1 MKIRTGKVER
11 MLKILL
17 KTRMLALLDRFSGS
31 KDGKKAISAG
41 RVAGLLLCGLVLAG
55 LAGWVLSLVF
65 RPICEGFSHN
75 GVLWLYYALAGGV
88 AFLLS
93 FLMTMFYAQ
102 GSIFEAKDNEM
113 LLSMPIPPRAI
124 LVSRIGTLYLL
135 NLIITAI
142 VVGTAGIVHAIMFG
156 TSFIGVV
163 IVILCILLLA
173 MIATTLSC
181 LLGWLVSLA
190 TRRMRRK
197 ALFSVVLSLVFLA
210 AFYFVMWGDI
220 QGTLNSMMANSAG
233 IADIFRGPLYPFYA
247 MGRAIADHDFVMLL
261 IFAAVCIV
269 PFALVFIALTASF
282 VRIVTTKVGAK
293 RLEYKA
299 KAVKQ
304 TSVIWALAK
313 KDLIRLGNSSTYMLN
328 AGLGLLFSL
337 ILSVGTL
344 FAGNAIIDFLL
355 ERFANLSNTNTEIA
369 PYLVAV
375 LLSFFGGYCS
385 IASAAISV
393 ENKNLWILKSTPV
406 TANEVLKSKLLSHLV
421 PAVLVS
427 LVSSLLIVIAMP
439 MNGLEI
445 LAVFLMPLAAHLFCA
460 HVGLIINLYFGR
472 TDFPDDAKAVKGSV
486 TSLIPSLLTFGLAVL
501 PSILYFTVLG
511 KQGIPISTPILAM
524 TGLLLVLDLA
534 MFLFLGS
541 KAAQKRW
548 ECVGQ

>member
-1 MKIRTGKVER
+1 

-17 KTRMLALLDRFSGS
+17 KTRLLALLDRFSGS
-31 KDGKKAISAG
+31 KDGRKAISAG
-41 RVAGLLLCGLVLAG
+41 RIAGLLGCGLVLAG
-55 LAGWVLSLVF
+55 LVGWVFSLLC
-65 RPICEGFSHN
+65 RPICEGFSQN
-75 GVLWLYYALAGGV
+75 GVLWLYYALAGGI

-102 GSIFEAKDNEM
+102 GAIFEAKDNEM

-124 LVSRIGTLYLL
+124 LASRIGALYIL

-142 VVGTAGIVHAIMFG
+142 VVGTAGIVHATMFG
-156 TSFIGVV
+156 ASFIGVV

-173 MIATTLSC
+173 LIATTLSC

-197 ALFSVVLSLVFLA
+197 ALFSVVLSLVFVA
-210 AFYFVMWGDI
+210 AFYFIAWGDI
-220 QGTLNSMMANSAG
+220 QGTLNSMMANSAEL
-233 IADIFRGPLYPFYA
+233 ADVFRGPLYPFFA
-247 MGRAIADHDFVMLL
+247 MGKAIADHDIVMLL
-261 IFAAVCIV
+261 IFAAICII
-269 PFALVFIALTASF
+269 PFVLVFIALSVSF

-299 KAVKQ
+299 KSVKQ
-304 TSVIWALAK
+304 ASVIWAMTK

-328 AGLGLLFSL
+328 GALGLLFSL
-337 ILSVGTL
+337 ILGVGTL
-344 FAGNAIIDFLL
+344 VAGNVIIDFLL

-375 LLSFFGGYCS
+375 LLSFFAGYCS
-385 IASAAISV
+385 ISAASISV

-427 LVSSLLIVIAMP
+427 LVSSLLIVLAMP

-472 TDFPDDAKAVKGSV
+472 TDFPDDAKAVKGSA
-486 TSLIPSLLTFGLAVL
+486 TSLIPTFLTFGLAIL

-524 TGLLLVLDLA
+524 TGLLLVLDLI

-548 ECVGQ
+548 ERVGQ

>member
-17 KTRMLALLDRFSGS
+17 KTRILALLDRFSGS
-31 KDGKKAISAG
+31 KNGKKAISAG
-41 RVAGLLLCGLVLAG
+41 KIAGLLACGLVLAG
-55 LAGWVLSLVF
+55 LIGWVLSLIC
-65 RPICEGFSHN
+65 RPICAGFSQN

-88 AFLLS
+88 AFLIS

-102 GSIFEAKDNEM
+102 GAIFEAKDNEM
-113 LLSMPIPPRAI
+113 LLSMPIPPRDI
-124 LVSRIGTLYLL
+124 LASRIGALYIL

-142 VVGTAGIVHAIMFG
+142 VVGTAGIVHATLFG
-156 TSFIGVV
+156 ASFIGVV

-173 MIATTLSC
+173 LIATTLSC

-197 ALFSVVLSLVFLA
+197 ALFSVILSLVFLA
-210 AFYFVMWGDI
+210 AFYFIAWGDI

-233 IADIFRGPLYPFYA
+233 IADIFRGPLYPFFA
-247 MGRAIADHDFVMLL
+247 MGKAIADHDVVMLL
-261 IFAAVCIV
+261 IFAAICIV
-269 PFALVFIALTASF
+269 PFALVFIALSVSF

-299 KAVKQ
+299 KTVKQ
-304 TSVIWALAK
+304 SSVIWALAK
-313 KDLIRLGNSSTYMLN
+313 KDLSRLGNSSTYMLN
-328 AGLGLLFSL
+328 GCLGLLFSL
-337 ILSVGTL
+337 ILGVGTL
-344 FAGNAIIDFLL
+344 VAGNVIIDFLL

-375 LLSFFGGYCS
+375 LLSFFAGYCY
-385 IASAAISV
+385 ITAASISV
-393 ENKNLWILKSTPV
+393 ESKNLWILKSIPV

-421 PAVLVS
+421 PAIPVS

-445 LAVFLMPLAAHLFCA
+445 LAVFLMPVAAHIFCA
-460 HVGLIINLYFGR
+460 LVGLIINLYFGR
-472 TDFPDDAKAVKGSV
+472 TDYPSEAKAVKGGAS
-486 TSLIPSLLTFGLAVL
+486 SLVPVLLTFAFSIT

-524 TGLLLVLDLA
+524 TGLFLVLDLA

-548 ECVGQ
+548 DCVGQ

>member
-17 KTRMLALLDRFSGS
+17 KTRLLALLDRFSGS
-31 KDGKKAISAG
+31 KDGRKAISAG
-41 RVAGLLLCGLVLAG
+41 RIAGLLGCGLVLAG
-55 LAGWVLSLVF
+55 LVGWVFSLLC
-65 RPICEGFSHN
+65 RPICEGFSQN
-75 GVLWLYYALAGGV
+75 GVLWLYYALAGGI

-102 GSIFEAKDNEM
+102 GAIFEAKDNEM

-124 LVSRIGTLYLL
+124 LASRIGALYIL

-142 VVGTAGIVHAIMFG
+142 VVGTAGIVHATMFG
-156 TSFIGVV
+156 ASFIGVV

-173 MIATTLSC
+173 LIATTLSC

-197 ALFSVVLSLVFLA
+197 ALFSVVLSLVFVA
-210 AFYFVMWGDI
+210 AFYFIAWGDI
-220 QGTLNSMMANSAG
+220 QGTLNSMMANSAEL
-233 IADIFRGPLYPFYA
+233 ADVFRGPLYPFFA
-247 MGRAIADHDFVMLL
+247 MGKAIADHDIVMLL
-261 IFAAVCIV
+261 IFAAICII
-269 PFALVFIALTASF
+269 PFVLVFIALSVSF

-299 KAVKQ
+299 KSVKQ
-304 TSVIWALAK
+304 ASVIWAMTK

-328 AGLGLLFSL
+328 GALGLLFSL
-337 ILSVGTL
+337 ILGVGTL
-344 FAGNAIIDFLL
+344 VAGNVIIDFLL

-375 LLSFFGGYCS
+375 LLSFFAGYCS
-385 IASAAISV
+385 ISAASISV

-427 LVSSLLIVIAMP
+427 LVSSLLIVLAMP

-472 TDFPDDAKAVKGSV
+472 TDFPDDAKAVKGSA
-486 TSLIPSLLTFGLAVL
+486 TSLIPTFLTFGLAIL

-524 TGLLLVLDLA
+524 TGLLLVLDLI

-548 ECVGQ
+548 ERVGQ